1 MATPVFVKV
10 SPWTAKKLN
19 LDRTRIRMADGNYLL
34 YQTDLLVFGPLFRLR
49 EYAARIGGAVM
60 SDREAAAN
68 QRGEMTTALPAA
80 TDPEWMAPDDDDE
93 AIIEE
98 IAEEIVN
105 EAAEEAAIAESAEEG
120 EE

>member
-1 MATPVFVKV
+1 MP
-10 SPWTAKKLN
+10 
-19 LDRTRIRMADGNYLL
+19 DGNYLL

-68 QRGEMTTALPAA
+68 QRGELTTALPAA

-98 IAEEIVN
+98 IVN
-105 EAAEEAAIAESAEEG
+105 EAAEEAAISESAEEG

>member
-1 MATPVFVKV
+1 
-10 SPWTAKKLN
+10 
-19 LDRTRIRMADGNYLL
+19 MADGNYLL

-68 QRGEMTTALPAA
+68 QRGELTTPLPEA
-80 TDPEWMAPDDDDE
+80 TDPEWIVPDDDDE

-105 EAAEEAAIAESAEEG
+105 EAAEEESLTETAVEG